1 MPFDLVVTLIVLT
14 LVIFALVQEKIGPE
28 VVMLAALVVL
38 VITGV
43 LKMSDALSG
52 FASESV
58 ITIGSLF
65 VVGAG
70 LQSTGG
76 LNYLSRWLLG
86 NPKPKTS
93 FLRLFAP
100 IAGLSAFMA
109 NTPLVAFFLPIFI
122 QLAKRLRVSPSKLL
136 IPLSYVS
143 ILGGTCTLI
152 GTSTNLVVDGL
163 MRKQGL
169 APMGMFELAPVGVV
183 IIIVGLIYMATFGQ
197 RILPDRQDLLEYME
211 AHPREYSLEMIVG
224 DNCSLTG
231 QSVRAAGL
239 RDLPGL
245 YLYRIERAGAVIT
258 PVEPRERLQ
267 SGDLLCFSGMVAT
280 VVDLQKI
287 RGLDPVEHRQR
298 PQPSTNESPVES
310 TSGLS
315 SLDSMEGLPALVAPA
330 PRVGRQLCEVV
341 ISPASP
347 LVARSIKDT
356 DFRSRYNAA
365 IIAVHRSG
373 QKLQHKIGQIVLQSG
388 DTLLIDADDD
398 FVRRWRHSPD
408 FILVSGVD
416 DSAPI
421 LHHRAGLALAI
432 FLGAVVAMSIVR
444 EPALAALCGAVL
456 MVVCRCVNGQ
466 EALRNID
473 ISVLLLV
480 ASAMG
485 ISKALESTGA
495 AKLLANGL
503 LSACQGAGPVGVL
516 AVLYVLTVLL
526 SELLSNNATAA
537 LMGSLAIAIANQKE
551 IDPRPLLI
559 AVAIA
564 SSCAFAT
571 PIGYQTNLMVLNPG
585 GYRFKD
591 YVKVGLPL
599 NFLCAIVAVFVIP
612 LVWSFKLK

>member
-1 MPFDLVVTLIVLT
+1 MTFELIVTLIVLT
-14 LVIFALVQEKIGPE
+14 LVVLAMLQEKIGPE
-28 VVMLAALVVL
+28 VVMLAGLSVL
-38 VITGV
+38 IVTGV
-43 LKMSDALSG
+43 LTMEDALKG

-76 LNYLSRWLLG
+76 LNYISRWLIG
-86 NPKPKTS
+86 NPKPGVR
-93 FLRLFAP
+93 FMRLFAP
-100 IAGLSAFMA
+100 MAALSAFMA
-109 NTPLVAFFLPIFI
+109 NTPQVAFFLPIFM
-122 QLAKRLRVSPSKLL
+122 QLAKRLRISPSKLL
-136 IPLSYVS
+136 IPLSYAS

-152 GTSTNLVVDGL
+152 GTSTNLVVDGI
-163 MRKQGL
+163 MRKQG
-169 APMGMFELAPVGVV
+169 MDSMSMFELAPVGV
-183 IIIVGLIYMATFGQ
+183 IITVVGLFYMATYGQ
-197 RILPDRQDLLEYME
+197 RILPDRQDLLEYLE
-211 AHPREYSLEMIVG
+211 THPREYSLELIVG
-224 DNCSLTG
+224 DACPLAG
-231 QSVRAAGL
+231 QTVREAGL

-245 YLYRIERAGAVIT
+245 YLYRIERSGTIIT
-258 PVEPRERLQ
+258 PVEPRERIHL
-267 SGDLLCFSGMVAT
+267 GDLLCFSGMVAT

-287 RGLDPVEHRQR
+287 RDLHPVEHRPV
-298 PQPSTNESPVES
+298 PQAAPVALPV
-310 TSGLS
+310 TSVAAN
-315 SLDSMEGLPALVAPA
+315 SLESMEGLPVAHAPA

-347 LVARSIKDT
+347 LLARSIKDV
-356 DFRSRYNAA
+356 DFRSRYSAA

-373 QKLQHKIGQIVLQSG
+373 EKLQHKIGQIVLQAG
-388 DTLLIDADDD
+388 DTLLIDADED

-421 LHHRAGLALAI
+421 AHHRAWVALVI
-432 FLGAVVAMSIVR
+432 FLGVVIAMSIAP
-444 EPALAALCGAVL
+444 EPAIAALCGAIL
-456 MVVCRCVNGQ
+456 MVICRCVSGQ
-466 EALRNID
+466 EGLRSIE

-485 ISKALESTGA
+485 ISKALESSGA
-495 AKLLANGL
+495 AELLATGL
-503 LSACQGAGPVGVL
+503 LTACQDSGPVVVM
-516 AVLYVLTVLL
+516 AVLYILTVIL

-537 LMGSLAIAIANQKE
+537 LMGSLAVATAAQQGIN
-551 IDPRPLLI
+551 PRPLLI

-564 SSCAFAT
+564 ASCAFAT

-599 NFLCAIVAVFVIP
+599 NIICAIIAIIVIP
-612 LVWSFKLK
+612 LVWSFTPK